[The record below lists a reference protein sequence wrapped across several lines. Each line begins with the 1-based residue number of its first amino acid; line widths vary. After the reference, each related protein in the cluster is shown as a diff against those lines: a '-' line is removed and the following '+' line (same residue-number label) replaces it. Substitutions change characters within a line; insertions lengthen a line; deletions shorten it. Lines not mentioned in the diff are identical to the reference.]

1 MDNRTEVQDFL
12 TSRRA
17 RVTPEQAGIP
27 TYGRNRR
34 VKGLRREEVAM
45 LAGVSVDYYVR
56 MERGNISGVS
66 ESILDAVA
74 RTLQLSEVEH
84 AHLFD
89 LANTANSSGARRAR
103 PAALHIRPAVQ
114 RILDSI
120 AAPAWVRNG
129 KADFLAGNRL
139 GRALYAPIFVDPRRP
154 GNTARFLFLDPRA
167 GDFYPDWPE
176 MARGMVATLR
186 AEAGKHPY
194 DKGLTDLIG
203 ELATHS
209 EPFRQLWASHEVLVH
224 RNGAKRL
231 RHPAVGDL
239 ELTYEAMQLT
249 TDEGLTLLIYAAE
262 PGSRSEEGLRLLN
275 SWAPV
280 DGAEDA
286 EGGPFA
292 PVNESLT
299 RRTP

>member
-1 MDNRTEVQDFL
+1 
-12 TSRRA
+12 
-17 RVTPEQAGIP
+17 
-27 TYGRNRR
+27 
-34 VKGLRREEVAM
+34 
-45 LAGVSVDYYVR
+45 
-56 MERGNISGVS
+56 
-66 ESILDAVA
+66 
-74 RTLQLSEVEH
+74 
-84 AHLFD
+84 
-89 LANTANSSGARRAR
+89 
-103 PAALHIRPAVQ
+103 
-114 RILDSI
+114 
-120 AAPAWVRNG
+120 
-129 KADFLAGNRL
+129 
-139 GRALYAPIFVDPRRP
+139 
-154 GNTARFLFLDPRA
+154 
-167 GDFYPDWPE
+167 
-176 MARGMVATLR
+176 MVATLR

-280 DGAEDA
+280 EDAEDA

>member
-1 MDNRTEVQDFL
+1 MDNRTEVRDFL

-27 TYGRNRR
+27 VYGGHRR

-56 MERGNISGVS
+56 MERGNLSGVS

-84 AHLFD
+84 AHFYD
-89 LANTANSSGARRAR
+89 LANTANSSGTRMAR
-103 PAALHIRPAVQ
+103 PAVTHVRPALQ

-129 KADFLAGNRL
+129 KADFLASNRL
-139 GRALYAPIFVDPRRP
+139 GRALYAPIFIDPRRP

-167 GDFYPDWPE
+167 ADFYPDWPE

-186 AEAGKHPY
+186 AEAGRHPY

-209 EPFRQLWASHEVLVH
+209 EPFRQLWASHEVLTH
-224 RNGAKRL
+224 RNGTKRL
-231 RHPAVGDL
+231 RHPVVGDL
-239 ELTYEAMQLT
+239 ELTYEAMQLA

-275 SWAPV
+275 SWAP
-280 DGAEDA
+280 AEDD
-286 EGGPFA
+286 EGTEGPPFA
-292 PVNESLT
+292 PAGESRT
-299 RRTP
+299 RRTT

>member
-17 RVTPEQAGIP
+17 RVTAEQAGIP
-27 TYGRNRR
+27 VYGRNRR

-66 ESILDAVA
+66 ESVLDAVA

-84 AHLFD
+84 AHLHD

-103 PAALHIRPAVQ
+103 PVTLHVRPAMQ

-120 AAPAWVRNG
+120 VAPAWVRNG

-139 GRALYAPIFVDPRRP
+139 GRALYVPIFVDPRRP

-224 RNGAKRL
+224 RNGTKRL
-231 RHPAVGDL
+231 RHPVVGDL

-262 PGSRSEEGLRLLN
+262 PGSRSEEGLRLLD

-280 DGAEDA
+280 ESV
-286 EGGPFA
+286 EGKPFA
-292 PVNESLT
+292 P
-299 RRTP
+299 RI